1 MASMDPQEGSSTGV
15 VCNGQINTWIRE
27 TIGEMEMT
35 TSMIWLEIARMANE
49 YAYVDRT
56 PFHTSALTG
65 RLWMQEMLT
74 GREEAFWRNFRMP
87 RDVFI
92 KLCNTLVAD
101 FGLELPQ
108 CPHGIDVVE
117 SVGMFIYVLRGFPS
131 WDIEDRFQHSGETVW
146 RHFKRVLRAMK
157 EFTRAHC
164 RPTRP
169 QNSRHPY
176 LESQPKY
183 LPFRDCIGALDGTH
197 VEANLNPREAPPYFG
212 RKGRH
217 TQNILAVCDFDLCFT
232 FISCGWEGS
241 MHDSRVFNEVTQDP
255 AKKFSHPV
263 EGYKNQKG
271 FLSPFKGCRY
281 HQEQFRVTG
290 RARNANEVFNTV
302 HSSLRSAIER
312 TFGVWKAR
320 WGFLHNMPRYDF
332 EKVQVPLVG
341 ASMALHNFIRRNS
354 NEDEAF
360 NWVANAEH
368 FIFSDMP
375 NATGVGDDD
384 ELDPAGDDDI
394 EMNEFRKSIRNVLVQ
409 NRRELR
415 L

>member
-1 MASMDPQEGSSTGV
+1 MDPQEGSSAGG

-35 TSMIWLEIARMANE
+35 TSMIWLEIARVANE

-74 GREEAFWRNFRMP
+74 GREEAFQRNFRMP

-108 CPHGIDVVE
+108 RPHGIDVVE

-131 WDIEDRFQHSGETVW
+131 WDIENRFQHSGETVW

-241 MHDSRVFNEVTQDP
+241 MHDSRVFNEVTEDP
-255 AKKFSHPV
+255 VKKFPHPV
-263 EGYKNQKG
+263 EGKYYLVDAGYKNQKG
-271 FLSPFKGCRY
+271 FLAPFKGCRY
-281 HQEQFRVTG
+281 HQEQFHVTG

-332 EKVQVPLVG
+332 GKVQVPLVG

-360 NWVANAEH
+360 NKVANADH

-375 NATGVGDDD
+375 NAAGVGDDD
-384 ELDPAGDDDI
+384 ELDPVGDDDI
-394 EMNEFRKSIRNVLVQ
+394 
-409 NRRELR
+409 
-415 L
+415 

>member
-1 MASMDPQEGSSTGV
+1 MDPQEGSSAGV

-74 GREEAFWRNFRMP
+74 GREEAFRRNFRMP
-87 RDVFI
+87 RDVGVSMVRI
-92 KLCNTLVAD
+92 GPD
-101 FGLELPQ
+101 W
-108 CPHGIDVVE
+108 VE
-117 SVGMFIYVLRGFPS
+117 R
-131 WDIEDRFQHSGETVW
+131 ETVW

-332 EKVQVPLVG
+332 GKVQVPLVG

-375 NATGVGDDD
+375 NAAGVGDDD